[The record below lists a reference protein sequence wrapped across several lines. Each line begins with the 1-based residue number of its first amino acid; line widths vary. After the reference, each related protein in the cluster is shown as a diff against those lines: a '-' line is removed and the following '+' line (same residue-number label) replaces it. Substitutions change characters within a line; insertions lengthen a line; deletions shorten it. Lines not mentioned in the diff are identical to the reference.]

1 MLSYSSYEVICDFN
15 IQSSILLACK
25 DVNKIFVHILNCF
38 LWIPAFAGM
47 TKKVLSLNEVD
58 NINKTIEL
66 KIEYPIRKEK

>member
-1 MLSYSSYEVICDFN
+1 MCD
-15 IQSSILLACK
+15 L
-25 DVNKIFVHILNCF
+25 F